1 MGLTMKDILK
11 IDAMETARII
21 AGKEG
26 LDREIVWVTVIEV
39 LDEIHLLQKGELL
52 ITTAFGLTDTPRL
65 AEELIP
71 RLVERKLAGLAIQT
85 GYYLNEI
92 PDLIIRQ
99 CDRYHFPLIELPKP
113 LKFSELTMAITKRII
128 NRQMETLEY
137 AQRIHERLTQV
148 LLQNQGLPQI
158 AAVLSDLLAS
168 PVRILD
174 AHFVLLASAG
184 LAESSRYL
192 EAAALR
198 EELLALSAVRLPNTE
213 QPLVRV
219 FARDTPETPDQ
230 FLHALVA
237 GRDVYGY
244 ISVLS
249 GKPVLED
256 MEKIAIAS
264 AATIST
270 LETLKDMA
278 VWEAEERVKG
288 DFIDDLLENNI
299 LTDTILR
306 RRANYLGFNLNSKFV
321 VLTVQFVSL
330 HSRSQQVSEE
340 VFQET
345 KNRLFSLVRFFLHS
359 QQQQALLK
367 YKNNNLAVLLQ
378 IEPETT
384 AAEEKA
390 ALTKL
395 AQSLRRQVTAEAS
408 ATISVGIG
416 RVYKN
421 LPDMS
426 RSLQEA
432 EQALQIGQQLHKQ
445 GFVLMYEDLGPY
457 SLFAGKINEMG
468 LLDYYER
475 SVAGLIDYDSRHK
488 RELIPTLESFIQC
501 NNGLKETADA
511 LFIHRH
517 TLKYRLQRI
526 REISGFDPE
535 NSRDL
540 FQLQLGLVLARLL
553 AKI

>member
-26 LDREIVWVTVIEV
+26 LGREIVWVTVIEV

-158 AAVLSDLLAS
+158 AAVLSDLLAA

-198 EELLALSAVRLPNTE
+198 EELQALSAVRLPNTE

-278 VWEAEERVKG
+278 VWEAEERVK
-288 DFIDDLLENNI
+288 
-299 LTDTILR
+299 
-306 RRANYLGFNLNSKFV
+306 
-321 VLTVQFVSL
+321 
-330 HSRSQQVSEE
+330 
-340 VFQET
+340 
-345 KNRLFSLVRFFLHS
+345 
-359 QQQQALLK
+359 
-367 YKNNNLAVLLQ
+367 
-378 IEPETT
+378 
-384 AAEEKA
+384 
-390 ALTKL
+390 
-395 AQSLRRQVTAEAS
+395 
-408 ATISVGIG
+408 
-416 RVYKN
+416 
-421 LPDMS
+421 
-426 RSLQEA
+426 
-432 EQALQIGQQLHKQ
+432 
-445 GFVLMYEDLGPY
+445 
-457 SLFAGKINEMG
+457 
-468 LLDYYER
+468 
-475 SVAGLIDYDSRHK
+475 
-488 RELIPTLESFIQC
+488 
-501 NNGLKETADA
+501 
-511 LFIHRH
+511 
-517 TLKYRLQRI
+517 
-526 REISGFDPE
+526 
-535 NSRDL
+535 
-540 FQLQLGLVLARLL
+540 
-553 AKI
+553 